1 MAAGQFLKQLNERK
15 LVVDLFTV
23 FFGVSAWIGVNT
35 LFNELPLLVESSPE
49 QWNLPS
55 YLTVIVQI
63 ANIGPISYS
72 ILKKYFSVSDKY
84 TIYLIITI
92 GALSALSMA
101 FFYSQTTMIFGVEH
115 STALFVLMFF
125 TALVGC
131 TSSVLFM
138 PYMGRYLEIY
148 LITYLMGEG
157 LSGFIAS
164 MVAIVQGVGSTECV
178 NKTDPDGGVHL
189 EPKTYPAHFSTKL
202 YFLIEFGILLLSLI
216 SFYLLNNLSVSKS
229 QMVKNYS
236 PNMSENIEESQPMQ
250 DYVPLSKPKFYSLC
264 LYMATINFFGNGVF
278 PSIQSYS
285 VLPYGPSTY
294 HFTICLSNMANP
306 IACFLAYFLPKTT
319 FSALASLTVL
329 TFGTGVY
336 IFSMAVLSPTPL
348 LVDSIYGS
356 IIIVVLSIL
365 FVAFVSYIKLSVT
378 MIFRNELSKAGQNSA
393 LFWCGAYSQ
402 IGSALG
408 AVVMFIII
416 NVGKVFEQ
424 YQACS

>member
-1 MAAGQFLKQLNERK
+1 MLYPISTVILIILIHELIIQFFFSNLDVTETHPLLDNQKKSKTEIPYKNSRMAAGQFLKQLNERK

-72 ILKKYFSVSDKY
+72 ILKKYLSVSDKY

-101 FFYSQTTMIFGVEH
+101 FFYSQTTIIFGVEH

-164 MVAIVQGVGSTECV
+164 MVAIVQG
-178 NKTDPDGGVHL
+178 
-189 EPKTYPAHFSTKL
+189 KL
-202 YFLIEFGILLLSLI
+202 
-216 SFYLLNNLSVSKS
+216 
-229 QMVKNYS
+229 
-236 PNMSENIEESQPMQ
+236 
-250 DYVPLSKPKFYSLC
+250 
-264 LYMATINFFGNGVF
+264 
-278 PSIQSYS
+278 
-285 VLPYGPSTY
+285 
-294 HFTICLSNMANP
+294 
-306 IACFLAYFLPKTT
+306 
-319 FSALASLTVL
+319 
-329 TFGTGVY
+329 
-336 IFSMAVLSPTPL
+336 
-348 LVDSIYGS
+348 
-356 IIIVVLSIL
+356 
-365 FVAFVSYIKLSVT
+365 
-378 MIFRNELSKAGQNSA
+378 
-393 LFWCGAYSQ
+393 
-402 IGSALG
+402 
-408 AVVMFIII
+408 
-416 NVGKVFEQ
+416 
-424 YQACS
+424 